1 MSILKCSSQGSYNIK
16 LVQNGLSQELN
27 SVKVKKQHQTLLTL
41 THYLL
46 LFVTSK
52 QLKLVMCSARSAS
65 IASLWVTPES
75 KRNAQF
81 THTRRTSNVSL
92 FSDVSHLRLF
102 HPSQTGLRVHLLL
115 SHCLSMCRTYLVL
128 PSRTA
133 VKKHRGEASS
143 TSAST
148 KGTCRRPR
156 LGFMLILSLVFF
168 FYPSYIL
175 LLPQKTILYILKLAK

>member
-1 MSILKCSSQGSYNIK
+1 
-16 LVQNGLSQELN
+16 
-27 SVKVKKQHQTLLTL
+27 
-41 THYLL
+41 
-46 LFVTSK
+46 
-52 QLKLVMCSARSAS
+52 MCSARSAS

-143 TSAST
+143 TSVST

-175 LLPQKTILYILKLAK
+175 LLPQKTILYILKLAKWTFYVFAVPYTSVVLHYFWTWKQFKYWKPIEMLSKKKFRNNETDYCFPFSVNIS